1 MNFGSEAPMAQAS
14 FSNAQR
20 FTAKAADFSRAL
32 LAVIAEDVR
41 TWNVFM
47 WAVVVLFALNVL
59 FLLSLTFSIKSE
71 IAELSQE
78 QSAGIDQVARV
89 TKKIADTSSSL
100 TQAISDTRSGLQYDI
115 TKLNTKV
122 DALLQQAPAAST
134 KVDALLQQAPT
145 VSPPPAASPKI
156 SAKPRPPSSR
166 TRAWPW

>member
-14 FSNAQR
+14 FANAQR
-20 FTAKAADFSRAL
+20 FTAKSRAL

-59 FLLSLTFSIKSE
+59 FLLSLTVSIKSE

-122 DALLQQAPAAST
+122 DALLQQAP
-134 KVDALLQQAPT
+134 T

-156 SAKPRPPSSR
+156 SAKPRPSSSR
-166 TRAWPW
+166 SRAWPW

>member
-1 MNFGSEAPMAQAS
+1 MAQAS
-14 FSNAQR
+14 FANAQR

-41 TWNVFM
+41 TWNVFR

-71 IAELSQE
+71 IAELSHE

-100 TQAISDTRSGLQYDI
+100 TQAISDTRSGLQDDI
-115 TKLNTKV
+115 AKLNTKV
-122 DALLQQAPAAST
+122 DALFEQAPAAST

-166 TRAWPW
+166 SRAWPF

>member
-1 MNFGSEAPMAQAS
+1 MAQAD
-14 FSNAQR
+14 FANAQR

-100 TQAISDTRSGLQYDI
+100 TQAISDRWSGLQDDI
-115 TKLNTKV
+115 AKLN
-122 DALLQQAPAAST
+122 T

-156 SAKPRPPSSR
+156 SAKPRPSSSR
-166 TRAWPW
+166 SRAWPW

>member
-14 FSNAQR
+14 FANAQR

-59 FLLSLTFSIKSE
+59 FLLSLTVSIKSE
-71 IAELSQE
+71 IAALGQE

-89 TKKIADTSSSL
+89 TKNIADTSSSL
-100 TQAISDTRSGLQYDI
+100 TQAISDTRSGLQDDI
-115 TKLNTKV
+115 AKLN
-122 DALLQQAPAAST
+122 T

-166 TRAWPW
+166 SRAWPW